1 MHSSCSL
8 TSNESPWILI
18 ARRRGTTAT
27 TEPEKMTQISQSMS
41 VPLTSHVMWNPNS
54 SAYLFWIFN
63 GRCQWYQQIDGKI
76 TICHHFPI
84 IFPRFLHQPLPSPEA
99 ENHRP
104 QGATHGGPGTDVH
117 VKVPQGPVLSRK
129 FPWKAWLIEKNPWR
143 YRKRIGKGW
152 TRIYMELNICWLFF
166 WKKKQYRKTG
176 RLGKLSCR
184 FPFNQFWGKLVTKK
198 CYGKKWPLV
207 ALRTGLIQDASKC
220 FKFQIG
226 NVHVWGAA
234 KVCWSCFLW
243 PIQWWIQCR
252 VQ

>member
-84 IFPRFLHQPLPSPEA
+84 IFPSFSQDFSTSPCPLLRRRITAPREQPTEGQAPMSMSKF
-99 ENHRP
+99 HRDQSFP
-104 QGATHGGPGTDVH
+104 GNFHGKLG
-117 VKVPQGPVLSRK
+117 LLRK
-129 FPWKAWLIEKNPWR
+129 IHED
-143 YRKRIGKGW
+143 IGKG
-152 TRIYMELNICWLFF
+152 
-166 WKKKQYRKTG
+166 
-176 RLGKLSCR
+176 
-184 FPFNQFWGKLVTKK
+184 
-198 CYGKKWPLV
+198 
-207 ALRTGLIQDASKC
+207 
-220 FKFQIG
+220 
-226 NVHVWGAA
+226 
-234 KVCWSCFLW
+234 
-243 PIQWWIQCR
+243 
-252 VQ
+252 